1 MRLDATPFA
10 ARYAGAALVALG
22 ALVAGAA
29 NADDHPSPDAALAP
43 FVQSL
48 ERSEREARE
57 RLAQAERQLEAAAR
71 VVAQSRDA
79 LAAARR
85 TQDSG
90 AQHVASQA
98 VARAEA
104 ARLRAER
111 QRDTALR
118 LVRRAEH
125 ALRAARAL
133 AARSPSEPVRF
144 AITVPHGKGKLEVAT
159 PDRGWRAADP
169 SAALT
174 LQDGARLR
182 TGRGAQAELVLAPGD
197 SRVLL
202 DQETEVA
209 AHDTPDRSWLDL
221 ARGRLYLL
229 IMQWSKEFE
238 VRTPAAVFG
247 VRGTE
252 FAVAADAQ
260 GRATLIVLSGVV
272 EVRAGEA
279 QREPLEI
286 RAGQSVAVRP
296 DGTAEALQTV
306 DPRTLE
312 AWWHGNP

>member
-1 MRLDATPFA
+1 MRSHTIAFA
-10 ARYAGAALVALG
+10 ARYAPAALLALG
-22 ALVAGAA
+22 ALVAGGAR
-29 NADDHPSPDAALAP
+29 ADDRPSSDAALAP

-71 VVAQSRDA
+71 LVAQSRDA

-90 AQHVASQA
+90 AQHVASRA
-98 VARAEA
+98 LARAEA

-111 QRDTALR
+111 QRDAALR
-118 LVRRAEH
+118 QTQRAEH

-144 AITVPHGKGKLEVAT
+144 AITVPYGQLEVAA
-159 PDRGWRAADP
+159 PDGGWRAVDP
-169 SAALT
+169 SSALA
-174 LQDGARLR
+174 LHDGARLC
-182 TGRGAQAELVLAPGD
+182 TARGAQAELVLALGD

-202 DQETEVA
+202 DQETEVT

-221 ARGRLYLL
+221 ARGRLHLL
-229 IMQWSKEFE
+229 IKRWSKEFE
-238 VRTPAAVFG
+238 VRTPVAVLG

-252 FAVAADAQ
+252 FAVATDAQ
-260 GRATLIVLSGVV
+260 GRTTLVVLSGVV

-286 RAGQSVAVRP
+286 RAGQSVTVRP
-296 DGTAEALQTV
+296 DGTAEAVQTV
-306 DPRTLE
+306 DPRALD
-312 AWWHGNP
+312 AWWHGNR

>member
-1 MRLDATPFA
+1 MRLDATSFA
-10 ARYAGAALVALG
+10 ARYAGAVLVVLG
-22 ALVAGAA
+22 ALAAGAA
-29 NADDHPSPDAALAP
+29 KADDRPSPDAPLAP

-98 VARAEA
+98 LARAEA

-111 QRDTALR
+111 QRDAAQHQAQ
-118 LVRRAEH
+118 RAEH

-159 PDRGWRAADP
+159 PDGGWREVDP
-169 SAALT
+169 SSALP

-182 TGRGAQAELVLAPGD
+182 TGRGAQAELVLAQGD

-202 DQETEVA
+202 DQETEVTA
-209 AHDTPDRSWLDL
+209 RDEADRSWLDL
-221 ARGRLYLL
+221 ARGRLHLL
-229 IMQWSKEFE
+229 IKRWSKEFS
-238 VRTPAAVFG
+238 VRTPAAVLG

-252 FAVAADAQ
+252 FAVTTDAQ
-260 GRATLIVLSGVV
+260 GRTTLVVLSGVV

-279 QREPLEI
+279 QRQPLEI

-296 DGTAEALQTV
+296 DGTAEAVQTV
-306 DPRTLE
+306 DPRTLD
-312 AWWHGNP
+312 AWWHGNS

>member
-1 MRLDATPFA
+1 MRSDVIGFA
-10 ARYAGAALVALG
+10 ARYAAAVLLALG

-29 NADDHPSPDAALAP
+29 RADDRPSSDAALAP

-48 ERSEREARE
+48 EQSEREARE
-57 RLAQAERQLEAAAR
+57 RLAQAERQLDAAVR
-71 VVAQSRDA
+71 IVAQSRDA

-98 VARAEA
+98 LARAEA

-111 QRDTALR
+111 QRDAALR
-118 LVRRAEH
+118 QAHRAEH

-144 AITVPHGKGKLEVAT
+144 AITVPYGTLEVAA
-159 PDRGWRAADP
+159 PDGGWRAVDP
-169 SAALT
+169 SSALT

-202 DQETEVA
+202 DQETEVT

-221 ARGRLYLL
+221 ARGRLHLL
-229 IMQWSKEFE
+229 IKRWSKEFE
-238 VRTPAAVFG
+238 VRTPVAVFG

-252 FAVAADAQ
+252 FAVTADAQ
-260 GRATLIVLSGVV
+260 GRTTLVVLSGVV

-279 QREPLEI
+279 RREPLQI
-286 RAGQSVAVRP
+286 RAGHSVAVRP
-296 DGTAEALQTV
+296 DGTVEAVQKIE
-306 DPRTLE
+306 PRALD